1 MRIKT
6 KLFTGIGSLFLL
18 IVFLSVLS
26 GYYINKLS
34 DDTKNIL
41 ADNYNSV
48 KYAREMLLVL
58 DTDMSNLSSHHA
70 FEQYLM
76 LQQHNITET
85 GEQLSTFALTED
97 YSALKA
103 NPSDS
108 TLYLTL
114 RKDLLNI
121 INLNMEAIQQKS
133 NIASITADS
142 AILWIATGSGL
153 CLMIALLL
161 LIFMPKNIAG
171 PVRDFTR
178 SIRHIAERNYAER
191 IIFRRKD
198 EFKEMALAFNTMAE
212 KLKEYNNSNLAKVLT
227 EKKRIEALIDNIH
240 EPVIGLDEHCN
251 ILFMNNEA
259 LQITNLSNKDV
270 IGKSVQDIAMK
281 NDLIRTLIQ
290 DLYGKKSSSAPLKIY
305 ADNKESYFQKEIVP
319 INVTPTGDITMQH
332 IGDVIFLKNI
342 TSLKELD
349 FAKTNFM
356 ATVSHELKTPV
367 SSIKMS
373 ILLLENKKIG
383 DLNAEQLQ
391 LTESIK
397 DDLDRLLGII
407 GELLN
412 MTQIET
418 GNIQLSIIA
427 ANPKEILDYAIGTTR
442 VQAEQKSIHFAT
454 SYPEQ
459 ISSVL
464 ADREKTAWVL
474 INLITNA
481 VRYSYEGSTVYLT
494 ITETDH
500 NVLFSVR
507 DTGQGILPEYQERV
521 FNRYFKV
528 PGSSKSGTG
537 LGLAISKE
545 FIEAQGG
552 NIFLKSEYGEGCEF
566 TVSLNKGG

>member
-58 DTDMSNLSSHHA
+58 DTDMSNLSSHQA

-259 LQITNLSNKDV
+259 LQITNLSNKV
-270 IGKSVQDIAMK
+270 PM
-281 NDLIRTLIQ
+281 
-290 DLYGKKSSSAPLKIY
+290 
-305 ADNKESYFQKEIVP
+305 FEI
-319 INVTPTGDITMQH
+319 
-332 IGDVIFLKNI
+332 
-342 TSLKELD
+342 
-349 FAKTNFM
+349 
-356 ATVSHELKTPV
+356 
-367 SSIKMS
+367 
-373 ILLLENKKIG
+373 
-383 DLNAEQLQ
+383 
-391 LTESIK
+391 
-397 DDLDRLLGII
+397 
-407 GELLN
+407 
-412 MTQIET
+412 
-418 GNIQLSIIA
+418 
-427 ANPKEILDYAIGTTR
+427 
-442 VQAEQKSIHFAT
+442 
-454 SYPEQ
+454 
-459 ISSVL
+459 
-464 ADREKTAWVL
+464 
-474 INLITNA
+474 
-481 VRYSYEGSTVYLT
+481 
-494 ITETDH
+494 
-500 NVLFSVR
+500 
-507 DTGQGILPEYQERV
+507 
-521 FNRYFKV
+521 
-528 PGSSKSGTG
+528 
-537 LGLAISKE
+537 
-545 FIEAQGG
+545 
-552 NIFLKSEYGEGCEF
+552 
-566 TVSLNKGG
+566 